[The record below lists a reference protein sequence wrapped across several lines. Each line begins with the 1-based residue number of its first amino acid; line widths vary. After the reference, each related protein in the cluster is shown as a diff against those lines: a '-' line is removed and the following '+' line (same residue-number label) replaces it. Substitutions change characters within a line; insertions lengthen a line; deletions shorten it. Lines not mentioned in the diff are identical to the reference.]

1 MRSLHRYPNHLAP
14 QTRGKDLG
22 PDDLGGPPL
31 AGFGGGDQD
40 FEPALVEAP
49 AVVEGPPTLER
60 WDLVESRWN
69 LGSVVVV
76 LAGAAL
82 AVVGVVAAGRT
93 GTTDSWYRPVET
105 VAGVRHT
112 PLLAAVETAVG
123 VLLVIAGLAGAR
135 GVAALVCIIGAMA
148 AGVAAIEPAL
158 VADQLALQ
166 RGWAITLAVAGAGLA
181 VLSMVP
187 WPHFVERH
195 YTRAAETAPTAAPA
209 ALTPPARAP
218 DRIPQPAGMP

>member
-14 QTRGKDLG
+14 QTPGKDLQ
-22 PDDLGGPPL
+22 PDDCGGPPR
-31 AGFGGGDQD
+31 AGSCDQGVG
-40 FEPALVEAP
+40 PALVEAP
-49 AVVEGPPTLER
+49 AVVEGPPMLER

-82 AVVGVVAAGRT
+82 AVVGVAAAART
-93 GTTDSWYRPVET
+93 GIDDSWYRPVEA

-123 VLLVIAGLAGAR
+123 VLLVVAGLAGAR
-135 GVAALVCIIGAMA
+135 GVAALVCITGAMA
-148 AGVAAIEPAL
+148 AGVAAIEPVL

-166 RGWAITLAVAGAGLA
+166 RGWAVTLAVAGAGL
-181 VLSMVP
+181 VVVSMVP

-195 YTRAAETAPTAAPA
+195 YTRAAETAPTAGPA
-209 ALTPPARAP
+209 LAPPARAP
-218 DRIPQPAGMP
+218 VRIPQPAGMP

>member
-14 QTRGKDLG
+14 QTPGKDRR
-22 PDDLGGPPL
+22 PDDGEGPPL

-40 FEPALVEAP
+40 VGPALVEAP
-49 AVVEGPPTLER
+49 PAVEGPPTLER
-60 WDLVESRWN
+60 WDLVESRWD

-82 AVVGVVAAGRT
+82 AVVGAAAAART
-93 GTTDSWYRPVET
+93 GIDDSWYRPVET

-123 VLLVIAGLAGAR
+123 VLLVVAGLAGAR
-135 GVAALVCIIGAMA
+135 GVTALVCITGAMA

-166 RGWAITLAVAGAGLA
+166 RGWAVTLAVAGAGL
-181 VLSMVP
+181 VVVSMVP

-195 YTRAAETAPTAAPA
+195 YTRPAETAPTAIPA

-218 DRIPQPAGMP
+218 IRIPQPAGMP